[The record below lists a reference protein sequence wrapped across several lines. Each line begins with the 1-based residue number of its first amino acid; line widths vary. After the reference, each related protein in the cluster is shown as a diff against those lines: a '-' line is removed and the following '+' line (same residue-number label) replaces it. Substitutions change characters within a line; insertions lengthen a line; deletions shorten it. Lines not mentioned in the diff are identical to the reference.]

1 MSARPDLPAHD
12 RREPARRLLVRLI
25 AAFYFALLG
34 EGVLRKWVVPEASNA
49 LVFLRDPLMI
59 LIIVAHLRLGPS
71 AVSSHAAA
79 IGGTAL
85 LAFGLCA
92 GLQAATSDLAPPV
105 LMAGLRNYFLFV
117 PLSFAIRDAYTLQD
131 YRAWI
136 RLNLILAMPV
146 AALVAA
152 QYAAPPTAWINAI
165 PGGGHEGVFLVVE
178 DVVRPYGLFSFSLGH
193 SAYAAWMAG
202 VALAVLAGLRFSR
215 WLSGPGLVGIAI
227 MGLLSGSR
235 TYVMFAAVLG
245 ICFAGVAGAC
255 GSSRARARALGAT
268 AGFVVLA
275 GATMVALPG
284 PLADLATRQTTA
296 EAAEGST
303 VDRIIEVGT
312 GFIAEAGRVPLF
324 GLGFGAGTNVA
335 AYLATGSTGH
345 VLAEYELTRV
355 VQELG
360 PLFGGLYI
368 LLRWSFLAWLSALTL
383 RAASRGNLQPACFL
397 GFLVPIFLAHDLTL
411 QNTMIGIGW
420 FAAGILMSA
429 ERVGGAYASA
439 PAGRARRRLEPRG
452 ALA

>member
-1 MSARPDLPAHD
+1 MSAPPDLRAD
-12 RREPARRLLVRLI
+12 SREAARRLLVRLI
-25 AAFYFALLG
+25 TAFYLALLG
-34 EGVLRKWVVPEASNA
+34 EGVLRKWIVPDASNA
-49 LVFLRDPLMI
+49 LVFLRDPLI
-59 LIIVAHLRLGPS
+59 VLIVATHLRLGPS
-71 AVSSHAAA
+71 AVSRRAAA
-79 IGGTAL
+79 IGGAAL
-85 LAFGLCA
+85 IAFGLCA

-105 LMAGLRNYFLFV
+105 LLAGLRNYFLFV
-117 PLSFAIRDAYTLQD
+117 PLSFAIRDAYTAKD
-131 YRAWI
+131 YRDWI
-136 RLNLILAMPV
+136 RLNLALATPV
-146 AALVAA
+146 AVLVAL
-152 QYAAPPTAWINAI
+152 QYAAPPTAAINAV

-202 VALAVLAGLRFSR
+202 VALAVLAGLRFPP
-215 WLSGPGLVGIAI
+215 WLSGPGLAGIAI

-235 TYVMFAAVLG
+235 TYVMFSGAVAVCFVAVAAV
-245 ICFAGVAGAC
+245 F
-255 GSSRARARALGAT
+255 GSNRARTRALGAA

-275 GATMVALPG
+275 TAAMVVLPG

-303 VDRIIEVGT
+303 VERILEVGT
-312 GFIAEAGRVPLF
+312 GFVAEAGRVPLF

-345 VLAEYELTRV
+345 VLAEYELTRI

-360 PLFGGLYI
+360 PMFGGLYI
-368 LLRWSFLAWLSALTL
+368 LLRWSFLAWLSVLTL

-420 FAAGILMSA
+420 FAAGVLMSA
-429 ERVGGAYASA
+429 ERVGGAFASA
-439 PAGRARRRLEPRG
+439 PAGRARRHLGPRG
-452 ALA
+452 AFA